1 MDWLDLL
8 YDILEVCVIPL
19 LGVLTAYIVKFIKIK
34 SEEITSKN
42 QNELANK
49 YIAMLTDTIESCV
62 IATNQTYVE
71 ALKKDNAFTAE
82 AQKEAFNQTFNAVM
96 AVLTDDAK
104 EYLTTVYGDL
114 NAYITTKIEAEV
126 KLNKALG

>member
-1 MDWLDLL
+1 MLDIEQLQQL
-8 YDILEVCVIPL
+8 QYQ
-19 LGVLTAYIVKFIKIK
+19 AFID
-34 SEEITSKN
+34 TSKDQKVKVSVDGKAKTITLKASEN
-42 QNELANK
+42 PITRQNALAEKNG
-49 YIAMLTDTIESCV
+49 
-62 IATNQTYVE
+62 QTYVE

-126 KLNKALG
+126 KLNKTLG